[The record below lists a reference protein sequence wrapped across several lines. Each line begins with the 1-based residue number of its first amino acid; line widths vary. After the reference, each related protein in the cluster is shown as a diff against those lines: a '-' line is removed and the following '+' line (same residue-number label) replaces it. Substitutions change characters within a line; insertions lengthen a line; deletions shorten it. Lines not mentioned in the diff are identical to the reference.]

1 MSVILLEQDI
11 RDAVATLAPA
21 SFDCLI
27 VDPPYGQTA
36 CRWDKRVKGWPSL
49 LRPLLKP
56 SGSMWVFGTLRSFMA
71 EAGEYPGWRLAQ
83 DIIWEKHNG
92 SGFDTQRFRRVHEQA
107 AMFYLADAPWAGVYR
122 QPQFTHDAKARSVR
136 AKSDRI
142 AHLGRTG
149 PHVYQSIEGGP
160 RQMRSVLQV
169 RSCHRQSHGHP
180 TQKPEAIY
188 EPLLRYSCPP
198 GGLVLDPFAGSGT
211 TGAVCASLGLSA
223 GVIEKEAPF
232 AAVIR
237 ERLGLQ
243 ERAAA

>member
-11 RDAVATLAPA
+11 RTAVAGLAPG

-36 CRWDKRVKGWPSL
+36 CRWDKRVAGWPAL
-49 LRPLLKP
+49 LLPLLKP
-56 SGSMWVFGTLRSFMA
+56 TGSMWVFGTLKSFMA
-71 EAGEYPGWRLAQ
+71 EAGEYAGWRLAQ
-83 DIIWEKHNG
+83 DIVWEKHNG

-107 AMFYLADAPWAGVYR
+107 AMFYRADAPWAEVYR
-122 QPQFTHDAKARSVR
+122 NPLFTNDAKARTVN
-136 AKSDRI
+136 AKSNRI
-142 AHLGRTG
+142 AHLGQTG

-160 RQMRSVLQV
+160 RRMRSVLQV
-169 RSCHRQSHGHP
+169 RSCHRRSHGHP

-198 GGLVLDPFAGSGT
+198 GGQILDPFAGSGT
-211 TGAVCASLGLSA
+211 AGAVALSLGLSA
-223 GVIEKEAPF
+223 CLIEKEPEF
-232 AAVIR
+232 AAMIR
-237 ERLGLQ
+237 ARLGLE